1 MKIIKIERDPEK
13 SGIAYPAFKV
23 TIKKWRPFKGWIEST
38 DYYKDSGYEYVF
50 GGGRTYYRSDG
61 VKTGNGSTI
70 GEAIDNFRNSF

>member
-38 DYYKDSGYEYVF
+38 DYYKDSGYEYVL
-50 GGGRTYYRSDG
+50 
-61 VKTGNGSTI
+61 VEAELTI
-70 GEAIDNFRNSF
+70 DRMELKQEMEVR